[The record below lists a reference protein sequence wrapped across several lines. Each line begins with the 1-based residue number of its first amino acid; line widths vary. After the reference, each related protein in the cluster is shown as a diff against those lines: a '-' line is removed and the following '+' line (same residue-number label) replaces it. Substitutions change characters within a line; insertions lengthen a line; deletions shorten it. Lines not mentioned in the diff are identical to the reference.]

1 MTTPDSPRV
10 LRGGGWLISPPY
22 CRSSFR
28 YRDLSFRCRDQP
40 DDYVDNFIGFRVVR
54 FPRGE
59 AP

>member
-1 MTTPDSPRV
+1 MTALNTPRL

-28 YRDLSFRCRDQP
+28 YRDLSFRYRDQP

-54 FPRGE
+54 VPRKE